1 MDWIEVLLT
10 SVSMAVDAT
19 TVNAA
24 NGLEEP
30 DMKVSKM
37 AFIAG
42 VFGLMQF
49 LMPCIG
55 YFIGYIFKSFLEA
68 WIPWIAFILLTLL
81 AIKTFIDWLKERK
94 GEEEIEK
101 KKIGFGTIMLQGVA
115 TSIDALCI
123 GFVYLSLTIP
133 YALLA
138 FGIIGIVTFLM
149 SFASVLLSKKV
160 AGPLSK
166 WAGLLAAVIFLC
178 IGIKILL
185 EGIL

>member
-68 WIPWIAFILLTLL
+68 WIPWIGFILLTLL

-149 SFASVLLSKKV
+149 SFASVLLAKKV

-166 WAGLLAAVIFLC
+166 WAGLLAAIIFLC

>member
-49 LMPCIG
+49 LMPCNQH
-55 YFIGYIFKSFLEA
+55 KTTARFLQ
-68 WIPWIAFILLTLL
+68 ILLL
-81 AIKTFIDWLKERK
+81 AI
-94 GEEEIEK
+94 
-101 KKIGFGTIMLQGVA
+101 MLQ
-115 TSIDALCI
+115 
-123 GFVYLSLTIP
+123 
-133 YALLA
+133 LA
-138 FGIIGIVTFLM
+138 KNGY
-149 SFASVLLSKKV
+149 
-160 AGPLSK
+160 
-166 WAGLLAAVIFLC
+166 
-178 IGIKILL
+178 
-185 EGIL
+185 